1 MNARRLLEGS
11 DRWGA
16 LLIVVTVVTS
26 CGGGTT
32 SPPPPPASV
41 ASVTVSPAND
51 TVLVA
56 ASVQLHVTLRDSVG
70 DILTGRPV
78 KWESAIPLLATVDT
92 AGVVRALALGTVT
105 VKASSGGK
113 SDSAYLYLAPKIT
126 ISRDLPSLFAGDT
139 TALRATLTDALG
151 TPLVGG
157 PVLWGTGDPSVATV
171 NPAGIVTGVAPG
183 FVTITALFN
192 GGVGKQVVAV
202 LQPRI
207 AANRELSFLREHQ
220 RPDGARIQ
228 SLWLMQANGSA
239 QTLISTDSEFVNDF
253 DWSWDGSKVL
263 LAYVTFNGIGRGGT
277 FVLNADG
284 SGEHK
289 ASSSIGSPRWS
300 PDGTR
305 IAYHSTPGPS
315 DIYTVNPD
323 GTGAQ
328 RLTFDGLSA
337 DPVWSPDGRQIAF
350 QHVGAIGIMH
360 ADGSA
365 LHVDTMPVAA
375 STLFW
380 SPDGK
385 QIAFAAFTPDSRE
398 WLVNADGSNPAPI
411 CYSFGCAGSE
421 FDWPPWSLDESHL
434 VLQDAGG
441 VQIVRAQDSTA
452 ILIAGAITPRWSPDG
467 SFIAFVSPAD
477 TAPAFPWIRT
487 VHADGTSPL
496 VLTGN
501 DTTNTRLPVWRP

>member
-1 MNARRLLEGS
+1 MLRPPGRCGAVLL
-11 DRWGA
+11 
-16 LLIVVTVVTS
+16 LVVVSGS

-41 ASVTVSPAND
+41 ASVTVNPAND

-70 DILTGRPV
+70 NILGGRPV
-78 KWESAIPLLATVDT
+78 KWESSIPLLAAVDT
-92 AGVVRALALGTVT
+92 TGLVRALALGTVT

-113 SDSAYLYLAPKIT
+113 SDSAYLHLAPKIT
-126 ISRDLPSLFAGDT
+126 VSRDLPSLFVGDT
-139 TALRATLTDALG
+139 TLLRATMTDALG
-151 TPLVGG
+151 APLAGG
-157 PVLWGTGDPSVATV
+157 PILWGTGDPSVATV
-171 NPAGIVTGVAPG
+171 STAGIVTGVAPG
-183 FVTITALFN
+183 FVTIAALFY
-192 GGVGKQVVAV
+192 GGEGEQVVAV

-207 AANRELSFLREHQ
+207 GANRELSFFREHE

-228 SLWLMQANGSA
+228 SLWLMQANGTG
-239 QTLISTDSEFVNDF
+239 QTPVSTDSEFVNDF
-253 DWSWDGSKVL
+253 DWSRDGSKILV
-263 LAYVTFNGIGRGGT
+263 AYLTFNGIGRVGT
-277 FVLNADG
+277 FVVNADG
-284 SGEHK
+284 TGEHK
-289 ASSSIGSPRWS
+289 VSSSIGSPRWS

-315 DIYTVNPD
+315 DIYAMNPD
-323 GTGAQ
+323 GTGVQ

-337 DPVWSPDGRQIAF
+337 DPIWSPDGRQIAF

-398 WLVNADGSNPAPI
+398 WLVNADGSNPGPI
-411 CYSFGCAGSE
+411 CYAFGCAGSE

-434 VLQDAGG
+434 VLQNGG
-441 VQIVRAQDSTA
+441 GIQIVRAQDSTA
-452 ILIAGAITPRWSPDG
+452 TVIAGAITPRWSPDG
-467 SFIAFVSPAD
+467 SVIAFVSLAD

-487 VHADGTSPL
+487 VHADGTVPV